1 MATPDQ
7 ELIKIIQ
14 TKQTFADL
22 AYKEYR
28 SSKYGMTFCCPTN
41 FNNHTNV
48 NEICDW
54 EANSKTLY
62 NESTY
67 TFTTFNLAT
76 YQSSGGT
83 VDSWVQFEPTIYS
96 TRRLQNPDI
105 ITGTAPSNGFTNY
118 PIVVLSAVYGTT
130 IDAYPD
136 TVRLYAFVMRDVD
149 GLPEIDNPAW
159 LNIINRRDNDN
170 NSPAFFGTGDGS
182 GQWDT
187 PLRRQGG
194 PHELNQWWKFRWI
207 EVSGGGIAPQGLT
220 NPAITLRQNTN
231 SVGEKNGAKPG
242 DYVWLVFSLDGTF
255 NYTKSDGTTN
265 FITISETGS
274 DANSRFNYGYNG
286 SSNVA
291 TDNAAFLT
299 GAGGGMGFYLL
310 GSNGGQGGTPQSTPL
325 AAEIRGFTK
334 YANTSI
340 DDTVTDSE
348 YKICNDDSELLFITV
363 KDKNAAAVKDYDVFI
378 DNTHYGK
385 TDASGILIVNIKNA
399 SVDTKHIINGCKCF
413 TTTGACNQQK
423 IDIVLS
429 DEVTPVCT
437 NLAIDCL

>member
-96 TRRLQNPDI
+96 TRRLQKPDI
-105 ITGTAPSNGFTNY
+105 ITGSAPSNGFTNY
-118 PIVVLSAVYGTT
+118 PVVVLSAIYGII
-130 IDAYPD
+130 IDSFPD

-182 GQWDT
+182 GQWDM

-242 DYVWLVFSLDGTF
+242 DYVWLVFSLDGTY
-255 NYTKSDGTTN
+255 NYSQADGTTN
-265 FITISETGS
+265 FYTISETGS
-274 DANSRFNYGYNG
+274 NANSRFNYGYNG

-299 GAGGGMGFYLL
+299 GAGGGMGFYIL
-310 GSNGGQGGTPQSTPL
+310 GSNGGQGGGPQSTPNED
-325 AAEIRGFTK
+325 EIRGYMNEFLEDDYGLNVDENFQEFVPYLEFTPDMI
-334 YANTSI
+334 NTIKSEGVPVAALE
-340 DDTVTDSE
+340 DRETSATRTV
-348 YKICNDDSELLFITV
+348 
-363 KDKNAAAVKDYDVFI
+363 
-378 DNTHYGK
+378 
-385 TDASGILIVNIKNA
+385 
-399 SVDTKHIINGCKCF
+399 
-413 TTTGACNQQK
+413 
-423 IDIVLS
+423 
-429 DEVTPVCT
+429 
-437 NLAIDCL
+437 

>member
-96 TRRLQNPDI
+96 TRRLQRPDI
-105 ITGTAPSNGFTNY
+105 IIGSAPSVGSTNH
-118 PIVVLSAVYGTT
+118 IVIILSSVYGTT
-130 IDAYPD
+130 IDSYPAG
-136 TVRLYAFVMRDVD
+136 VKLYAFVMRDVD

-159 LNIINRRDNDN
+159 LNIMNRRDNDN
-170 NSPAFFGTGDGS
+170 NSPAFFDTSDGS
-182 GQWDT
+182 GQWDM

-207 EVSGGGIAPQGLT
+207 EVSGGGIDP
-220 NPAITLRQNTN
+220 
-231 SVGEKNGAKPG
+231 
-242 DYVWLVFSLDGTF
+242 
-255 NYTKSDGTTN
+255 
-265 FITISETGS
+265 
-274 DANSRFNYGYNG
+274 
-286 SSNVA
+286 
-291 TDNAAFLT
+291 
-299 GAGGGMGFYLL
+299 
-310 GSNGGQGGTPQSTPL
+310 
-325 AAEIRGFTK
+325 
-334 YANTSI
+334 
-340 DDTVTDSE
+340 
-348 YKICNDDSELLFITV
+348 
-363 KDKNAAAVKDYDVFI
+363 
-378 DNTHYGK
+378 
-385 TDASGILIVNIKNA
+385 
-399 SVDTKHIINGCKCF
+399 
-413 TTTGACNQQK
+413 
-423 IDIVLS
+423 
-429 DEVTPVCT
+429 
-437 NLAIDCL
+437 